1 MEGPWGSYFSV
12 ILIIGSYDVSFI
24 KLGSLNSEEAS
35 KYRVVIGRGK
45 NFASTRV
52 ERKILYIQDAQKKK
66 NVYTL

>member
-52 ERKILYIQDAQKKK
+52 ERKILYIQDAPPK